1 MFSAPEREANVSF
14 RLDVSNR
21 SAVCRV
27 IAHDALARPLL
38 VGRAEVLFMSRS
50 LAFSAF
56 LVATLAFGAGC
67 ADKHAARPAQDPAST
82 TPKAAATT
90 APKDG
95 NIHVSDDILKACNIQ
110 FNDVGRA
117 PKFNFDETALL
128 PQDRNVLQQ
137 VATCLTTGPLKGRAV
152 KLVGRTDSRGEGEY
166 NMVLGEHRAGSTKQ
180 YLASLGVDSK
190 KIKETSRGELDA
202 TGKDPVGWES
212 DRRVD
217 LLLQ

>member
-1 MFSAPEREANVSF
+1 MFMV
-14 RLDVSNR
+14 
-21 SAVCRV
+21 
-27 IAHDALARPLL
+27 
-38 VGRAEVLFMSRS
+38 RS

-56 LVATLAFGAGC
+56 VVATLAFAAGC

-82 TPKAAATT
+82 SQKATAT
-90 APKDG
+90 APKNG
-95 NIHVSDDILKACNIQ
+95 NIVVSDDILKACNIQ

-128 PQDRNVLQQ
+128 PQDRNILQQ

-180 YLASLGVDSK
+180 YLASLGVDAK